1 MYKILNKLFGW
12 DYVYYKTRE
21 DYSGIARI
29 IVLPDKSVHF
39 WSGNYLINIKYKNM
53 IIEFLTCTPDK
64 YIK

>member
-12 DYVYYKTRE
+12 DYVYYKTE
-21 DYSGIARI
+21 NYEGIARI

-39 WSGNYLINIKYKNM
+39 WHLNNLINIEYKKM
-53 IIEFLTCTPDK
+53 HIKFLTCTPDK